1 MGEQDGR
8 AVAEGADLEG
18 GAPALEALNVRLPLE
33 AGLTGEEGRKHLL
46 RATAAALGVRPESV
60 GGVRLLR
67 RSVDA
72 RKKSDVHFVATL
84 SVELDSA
91 ATPKPAP
98 GVQLRPHAEKPSFLP
113 KPVSAARN
121 LPRPVVAGSG
131 PAGLF
136 CAWYLA
142 KAGLRPLLV
151 ERGRSVEGRM
161 RAVEAFA
168 VGGPLDTQSNIQFGE
183 GGAGTFSDGK
193 LTTGIKSPYAADV
206 LRLFVEAGA
215 PEDILWQAKPHIG
228 TDLLVDVVRNIRR
241 QIQEA
246 GGEVR
251 FQTQLAGLA
260 VEDGRVRGAYLE
272 PTGDGSDAGGAGE
285 FVETDTVVLAC
296 GHSARDTFQMLYDAG
311 AAMEQKPFSVG
322 VRIEHPQAMVD
333 RAQYGAFA
341 GHPALGAADYKLA
354 VQLPATGP
362 CGPRGVYTFCMCPG
376 GEVVCAASEPETVVV
391 NGMSRRARDGRNAN
405 SALLVGVGPGDFGSD
420 HPLAGVEFQRRIE
433 RDAFRCAVEAGG
445 APYSAPAQTV
455 GSFLGMEGK
464 AAGQGVAAG
473 AAVAPTYPRGVA
485 WCDLRGCL
493 PGFVAD
499 ALAAALPLLDRR
511 LRGFADPGAVLT
523 GVETRSSSPV
533 RILRGC
539 DLQAYLGPA
548 SAERDAPGASGLYPC
563 GEGAGYAGGIMS
575 AACDGLRVAE
585 AIARDAVARS
595 WVSAGLTV
603 F

>member
-1 MGEQDGR
+1 MRDPVGAQDGGALAEGGR
-8 AVAEGADLEG
+8 FGDDAVALEVS
-18 GAPALEALNVRLPLE
+18 NVRLPLE
-33 AGLTGEEGRKHLL
+33 AGLAGEEGREHL
-46 RATAAALGVRPESV
+46 RRAAAAGLGVRPESV
-60 GGVRLLR
+60 GDVRLLR

-72 RKKSDVHFVATL
+72 RKKADVHFVATL
-84 SVELDSA
+84 AVELDSA
-91 ATPKPAP
+91 ATPEPAP
-98 GVQLRPHAEKPSFLP
+98 GVQLRPHAEKPPHLP
-113 KPVSAARN
+113 KPVDGAARD

-131 PAGLF
+131 PAGLL

-161 RAVEAFA
+161 GAVEAFA
-168 VGGPLDTQSNIQFGE
+168 SGGPLDAQSNIQFGE

-206 LRLFVEAGA
+206 LRLFAQAGA
-215 PEDILWQAKPHIG
+215 PADILWQTKPHIG
-228 TDLLVDVVRNIRR
+228 TDLLVGMVRNIRR

-260 VEDGRVRGAYLE
+260 AQGGRVRGAYLE

-341 GHPALGAADYKLA
+341 GNPALGAADYKLS
-354 VQLPATGP
+354 VQLPAAGSD
-362 CGPRGVYTFCMCPG
+362 GPRGVYTFCMCPG
-376 GEVVCAASEPETVVV
+376 GEVVCAASEPGSVVV

-405 SALLVGVGPGDFGSD
+405 SALLVGVGPQDFGSD
-420 HPLAGVEFQRRIE
+420 HPLAGVDFQRRME
-433 RDAFRCAVEAGG
+433 QAAFRCAVEAGG

-455 GSFLGMEGK
+455 GSFLGLGEG
-464 AAGQGVAAG
+464 GPTGSS
-473 AAVAPTYPRGVA
+473 VAPTYPRGVA

-493 PGFVAD
+493 PTFVAD
-499 ALAAALPLLDRR
+499 ALVAALPLLDRK
-511 LRGFADPGAVLT
+511 LHGFADAGAVMT

-533 RILRGC
+533 RILRGA
-539 DLQAYLGPA
+539 DLQAFFGPA
-548 SAERDAPGASGLYPC
+548 PADRDAPGASGLYPC

-585 AIARDAVARS
+585 AIVADAVARH
-595 WVSAGLTV
+595 GLY
-603 F
+603 